1 MKENP
6 YDRDSFFQQYAGM
19 ARSQQGLAGAGEW
32 YALKRLLPDPAG
44 MDVLDLGCG
53 FGWHCAWAAEQGAAS
68 VLGIDLSEKMLAE
81 AAKRCLAEQIRYRC
95 CAIED
100 YEYPADSF
108 DLVVSSLA
116 FHYIED
122 FVNICRGVAHTL
134 RPGGRFV
141 FSVEHPVF
149 TAEGRQDWLYGEDGN
164 IRCWP
169 VDRYF
174 SAGPREA
181 VFLGEKMTKYHRTLT
196 QYVGALLA
204 AGFKLSG
211 LVEPEPDPAMLHLPG
226 MADELRRPMMLLVS
240 AELG

>member
-6 YDRDSFFQQYAGM
+6 YDHESFFQQYAGM

-32 YALKRLLPDPAG
+32 HALKKLLPDPAG

-53 FGWHCAWAAEQGAAS
+53 FGWHCAWAAEGGAAS

-81 AAKRCLAEQIRYRC
+81 AAKRCPAEQVRYRR

-108 DLVVSSLA
+108 DLVISSLA
-116 FHYIED
+116 FHYVED
-122 FVNICRGVAHTL
+122 FDSICRSVACSL

-141 FSVEHPVF
+141 FSVEHPIF
-149 TAEGRQDWLYGEDGN
+149 TAEGRQDWLYNEDGS

-174 SAGPREA
+174 ASGPREA

-196 QYVGALLA
+196 QYVEGLLA
-204 AGFKLSG
+204 AGFSIAG

-226 MADELRRPMMLLVS
+226 MADELRRPMMLLLA
-240 AELG
+240 AEL